1 MGRCVLTPRL
11 CAWGL
16 AAQLLIS
23 VASHAEQPVAEVPAP
38 APAAAA
44 AASETAEA
52 ADAVQYDAVPDRQL
66 RWFFFVGA
74 VNAYPYMKSEKLIRR
89 FYDPAMGV
97 IAPGHRQVNTVG
109 DLRDSHLL
117 WPPQFG
123 MGYELSKRWVFSM
136 QGGWA
141 EGLVRT
147 EEDNASIF
155 FGLPWHEDF
164 QIRRGAGYL
173 GAGFDFYPFG
183 TCQQRKYEGFVDRIK
198 GCRPFVGSSVTM
210 THATYNATVQIGL
223 KGLPNIGIKLHDR
236 WILPSL
242 NIHYGLDFP
251 VNDRSAISVNA
262 GFNHFWEEEDDFE
275 GWAMSWSYKYLFH

>member
-23 VASHAEQPVAEVPAP
+23 VASHAEQPVAEVP

-198 GCRPFVGSSVTM
+198 GCRPFVGSRVTM